1 MQLLPV
7 KHAVAFFVGTTFG
20 KTTPIAAPIDLLSRT
35 QEVLPLLFSAARFQL
50 AEPRSCQS
58 FVVTTV
64 TVTVKMNLT
73 KILQILSFFST
84 SFSLALALALLSF
97 SIA

>member
-1 MQLLPV
+1 MIWPILTQ
-7 KHAVAFFVGTTFG
+7 FG
-20 KTTPIAAPIDLLSRT
+20 PNLASRMLGM
-35 QEVLPLLFSAARFQL
+35 VMYGVFSAARFQL

-64 TVTVKMNLT
+64 TVTVTVTMNLT

-84 SFSLALALALLSF
+84 SFSLALALALALLSF